1 MTPRIHHV
9 TRNGGG
15 GRGRRGG
22 DDGSRKTG
30 CREGGKSQSET
41 FVSKSQTPLQ
51 WEGPH
56 LWRRQGCGC
65 LKCSDWWKS
74 AGCWTEP
81 GRSGAAE
88 ERPLLEDTQ
97 VVRRS
102 SSRRNRPP
110 SVHAQRTRKRRPGAQ
125 GRAGLPLFT
134 APLSSQSAKH
144 LDEAPPTEV
153 PQTETLSSETDPRAA
168 RLLQT
173 PHQAPTRGTWLRWN
187 CGV

>member
-22 DDGSRKTG
+22 DDRSRKTG
-30 CREGGKSQSET
+30 CRDGGKSQSET

-88 ERPLLEDTQ
+88 ERRLLEDTQ
-97 VVRRS
+97 AGQTEQQQEEPSPKGFMHREHAGGGPELKAGLAPPCSQLLSVA
-102 SSRRNRPP
+102 NQQNIWMKLRPQKC
-110 SVHAQRTRKRRPGAQ
+110 HKRKR
-125 GRAGLPLFT
+125 
-134 APLSSQSAKH
+134 
-144 LDEAPPTEV
+144 EAV
-153 PQTETLSSETDPRAA
+153 
-168 RLLQT
+168 
-173 PHQAPTRGTWLRWN
+173 
-187 CGV
+187 

>member
-1 MTPRIHHV
+1 M

-22 DDGSRKTG
+22 DNGSRKTG
-30 CREGGKSQSET
+30 CRDGGKSQSET

-56 LWRRQGCGC
+56 LWRRRGCGC

-102 SSRRNRPP
+102 SSSSRNRPP
-110 SVHAQRTRKRRPGAQ
+110 SHRTRRRRPGAQ
-125 GRAGLPLFT
+125 GRSAGAGRPH
-134 APLSSQSAKH
+134 PVHSSSQNIWMNLRPHKCH
-144 LDEAPPTEV
+144 KRKREAVRLTPELPDCFRPP
-153 PQTETLSSETDPRAA
+153 SST
-168 RLLQT
+168 
-173 PHQAPTRGTWLRWN
+173 HQRTCLHWN